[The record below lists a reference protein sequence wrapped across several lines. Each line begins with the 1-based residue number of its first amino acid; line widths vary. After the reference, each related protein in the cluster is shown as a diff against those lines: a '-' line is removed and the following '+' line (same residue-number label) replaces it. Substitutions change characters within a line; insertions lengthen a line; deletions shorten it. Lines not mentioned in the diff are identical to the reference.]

1 MEYKDLIVARDG
13 DVGVITL
20 NRPGHLNALSAN
32 LFREIGLALTELD
45 NDISVVVVVFTGSGR
60 AFSAGADIHE
70 MVESKPQDDAVSGT
84 LGWGDWL
91 NLLVNYK
98 KPLIGAINGLAY
110 GGGALLASCFDLRVG
125 CENTSFRFLAVTVGR
140 INSTWSLPAIVG
152 ASTAKEL
159 LLTGRV
165 VLADEA
171 YRLGLLNRLA
181 PAADLMK
188 TALEIAHLIAK
199 NDAHTVQLIKQI
211 VDENAGLTT
220 REALT
225 NEINHVT
232 RSLKIPPPQESFK
245 EFLNRKSRPH

>member
-1 MEYKDLIVARDG
+1 LEYKDLIVARDG
-13 DVGVITL
+13 GLGIITL
-20 NRPGHLNALSAN
+20 NRPGHLNALSVN

-45 NDISVVVVVFTGSGR
+45 NDNSVGALIFTGSGR

-70 MVESKPQDDAVSGT
+70 MVESKPQNEAVSRA

-91 NLLVNYK
+91 KLLVNYR
-98 KPLIGAINGLAY
+98 KPTIGAINGLAY

-140 INSTWSLPAIVG
+140 INSAWSLPSIVG
-152 ASTAKEL
+152 VSPAKDL

-171 YRLGLLNRLA
+171 YRLGLLNRLV
-181 PAADLMK
+181 PTADLMK
-188 TALEIAHLIAK
+188 TTLEIGHLIVK

-211 VDENAGLTT
+211 VDENAGLTVP
-220 REALT
+220 EALA
-225 NEINHVT
+225 NETKHIVA
-232 RSLKIPPPQESFK
+232 SLKTPPPRESFK
-245 EFLNRKSRPH
+245 EFLNRKSRPS